1 MVTRR
6 LSSWWVL
13 RMNKKAKSS
22 ESECCSCEECKR
34 EYCNCKEDCECG
46 EKCDCKE
53 EGKCCGDEGT
63 CDCDDCGCGNECD
76 CKEEDGCCGDCCCED
91 TTMQM
96 HEISKV
102 VDEYAGNR
110 TIYINEYISCVPGQF
125 AMVWLPGVDEKPFS
139 IMNLDGKSAINVE
152 VKGKWSRAAAHLRKG
167 DKIGMRT
174 PFGNGFMTRDV
185 EKA

>member
-22 ESECCSCEECKR
+22 ESGCCSCEECKR
-34 EYCNCKEDCECG
+34 EYCNCKEDCEC
-46 EKCDCKE
+46 
-53 EGKCCGDEGT
+53 
-63 CDCDDCGCGNECD
+63 
-76 CKEEDGCCGDCCCED
+76 ED
-91 TTMQM
+91 TTMKM